1 MVAPYGPALA
11 LTTLPGC
18 SERSGAALE
27 MPAFAGA
34 SELDQWRLEVRPP
47 RPGNCARCDTTRGFT
62 NLLCTFPRRG
72 SLLGVSRAALVA
84 SRRTGPA
91 RQAQSL

>member
-11 LTTLPGC
+11 LMTLPGC

-34 SELDQWRLEVRPP
+34 SELDQWRLETHPLRL
-47 RPGNCARCDTTRGFT
+47 ASA
-62 NLLCTFPRRG
+62 L
-72 SLLGVSRAALVA
+72 SRAAL
-84 SRRTGPA
+84 PP
-91 RQAQSL
+91 